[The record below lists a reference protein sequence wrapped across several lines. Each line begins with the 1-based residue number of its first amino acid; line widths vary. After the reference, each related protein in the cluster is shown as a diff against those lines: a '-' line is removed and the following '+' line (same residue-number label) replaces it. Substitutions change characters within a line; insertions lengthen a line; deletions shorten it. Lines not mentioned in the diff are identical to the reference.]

1 VPVPPIERAGYKRAV
16 ASARVHL
23 GEQAFARAWAQGRT
37 STPEEALALQGREPT
52 APAIPLL
59 IPPATKTV
67 NRSPA
72 YPDGLTARETE
83 VLQLLAR
90 GLTDF
95 QIAEKLVL
103 SSRTVH
109 SHISSIYR
117 KLAITSR
124 SAATRYAIEHHIA

>member
-1 VPVPPIERAGYKRAV
+1 MYAAATTRDTACDFDRNGRCRQNAAGFAGPP
-16 ASARVHL
+16 S
-23 GEQAFARAWAQGRT
+23 
-37 STPEEALALQGREPT
+37 
-52 APAIPLL
+52 IPL
-59 IPPATKTV
+59 TTTTV
-67 NRSPA
+67 NHSPA

-124 SAATRYAIEHHIA
+124 SAATRYAIEHHLS